1 MNKLIAPSILAAD
14 FARLGEEIRAIEAA
28 GADWIHLDVMDGH
41 FVPNLTMGPA
51 LARSIRP
58 LTKLPFDA
66 HLMVEEPLKFVE
78 PFAKAGVNYISVHAE
93 ADDPAEA
100 IAAITSRGCKAG
112 IVVNPPSKVEK
123 AMPFLMHVDYVLVMT
138 VNPGFAGQEMIE
150 DCIKKIEVLKAYRA
164 AQKLNF
170 LIQVDGGINLD
181 TIRQVAAADIF
192 VAGNGIFKTADYAA
206 TIASM
211 REITST

>member
-14 FARLGEEIRAIEAA
+14 FARLGEEVRAVEKA
-28 GADWIHLDVMDGH
+28 GADWIHLDIMDGH

-78 PFAKAGVNYISVHAE
+78 PFAEAGVNYISVHAE
-93 ADDPAEA
+93 AGQAAEA
-100 IAAITSRGCKAG
+100 ITTITSRGCRAG
-112 IVVNPPSKVEK
+112 IVINPSSKVEK
-123 AMPFLMHVDYVLVMT
+123 AMPFLMHVDFVLVMT

-150 DCIKKIEVLKAYRA
+150 DCIRKIEVLKTYRA
-164 AQKLNF
+164 AQKLGF
-170 LIQVDGGINLD
+170 LIEVDGGINLD
-181 TIRQVAAADIF
+181 TIARVKHADIF

-211 REITST
+211 HEVTST